1 MSGGQQPR
9 RPRGANPCGEP
20 RSGGRRRR
28 LRGEDGMEGLPRPP
42 SAGAAGAARAAGRLR
57 PAGGDSSAKFARRPS
72 LPENLAARARTRRG
86 TAQSPAPGLGLPP
99 AQRGRPAAERSR
111 GARSPGRG
119 ESCTSLKCGPGP
131 ARGGVQPGP
140 GGRFE
145 SVRGGR
151 AARGPDAR
159 RWGERNPR
167 NPRGTKSV
175 PRPESNFGDSR
186 PCRGTRGKFPRGRG
200 PRPLFGE
207 SSPPGAEAL
216 ARAPPG
222 PDSAAGPA
230 PAHTQKMLNET
241 TPTLLAPRPSSGR

>member
-1 MSGGQQPR
+1 
-9 RPRGANPCGEP
+9 
-20 RSGGRRRR
+20 
-28 LRGEDGMEGLPRPP
+28 MEGLPRPP